1 MEAGK
6 GAGGGC
12 GGEAMF
18 LETLARRNPELVKA
32 AVELHQAGELP
43 PNCYVLD
50 LDAVRANARAIMRAA
65 DRAGLAIYPM
75 AKQVGRNPQF
85 VRAVARAG
93 MPKFVCVDWMA
104 AELLAR
110 QKAEIGHVGHLV
122 QIPRAKAEMIAA
134 LAPEVWTV
142 FNLEKAREAS
152 AAAGAQGR
160 MQDLLLRVV
169 AAGDTFYPTH
179 DGGFMLDDVVE
190 AAREIG
196 RLANVRVV
204 GVTSFPTLLFDA
216 EKRELAITQNMR
228 TIVEAAE
235 RLRRDVGLEITQ
247 INAPGTTSAET
258 MGMLAETGAAHVEPG
273 HGFTG
278 TTPWHA
284 HEDLPERP
292 AICYLTEVSDVRGD
306 TAYVLGGGFYIDPV
320 IPEYQVRGLVGRTG
334 EDALGQ
340 RAEASLM
347 PLGGI
352 DYYALLNR
360 KSAKVEIGDSA
371 VFGFRVQAFV
381 TRASVAVVRGLARGV
396 PKVAGVY
403 DLAGRRLRRN
413 KGRGSRV

>member
-1 MEAGK
+1 
-6 GAGGGC
+6 
-12 GGEAMF
+12 MF
-18 LETLARRNPELVKA
+18 LETLARRNPELVRA

-50 LDAVRANARAIMRAA
+50 LDAVRANARAIKQAA
-65 DRAGLAIYPM
+65 DRAGLVIYPM
-75 AKQVGRNPQF
+75 AKQVGRNPLF

-93 MPKFVCVDWMA
+93 MPKFVCVDWMGA
-104 AELLAR
+104 AMLAR

-122 QIPRAKAEMIAA
+122 QIPRGKAQMIAEM
-134 LAPEVWTV
+134 APEVWTV
-142 FNLEKAREAS
+142 FNLEKAREVS
-152 AAAGAQGR
+152 EAAQALGR
-160 MQDLLLRVV
+160 TQDLLLRVV
-169 AAGDTFYPTH
+169 GPGDTFYPTH
-179 DGGFMLDDVVE
+179 DGGFRLDDVVA

-196 RLANVRVV
+196 RLPNVRVV

-216 EKRELAITQNMR
+216 EKRELATTQNMR

-235 RLRRDVGLEITQ
+235 RLRREAGLEITQ
-247 INAPGTTSAET
+247 VNAPGTTSVET
-258 MGMLAETGAAHVEPG
+258 MGVLAEAGATHVEPG

-320 IPEYQVRGLVGRTG
+320 IPAYQVRGLVGRTG
-334 EDALGQ
+334 EEALGQ
-340 RAEASLM
+340 RADASLM

-352 DYYALLNR
+352 DYYALLDR
-360 KSAKVEIGDSA
+360 KSAAVEVGDSA

-381 TRASVAVVRGLARGV
+381 TRACIGVVRGISRGA

-403 DLAGRRLRRN
+403 DLAGRRVRGN
-413 KGRGSRV
+413 QGPGSRV